1 MFQSRDCLKMIK
13 IERNLKTE
21 IFEKLKIFE
30 LSELSQFEIRVNVEE
45 IIVL

>member
-1 MFQSRDCLKMIK
+1 MIE
-13 IERNLKTE
+13 IER
-21 IFEKLKIFE
+21 KIWKFWKIE

>member
-1 MFQSRDCLKMIK
+1 MIK
-13 IERNLKTE
+13 IERK
-21 IFEKLKIFE
+21 IWKLKFLKIE